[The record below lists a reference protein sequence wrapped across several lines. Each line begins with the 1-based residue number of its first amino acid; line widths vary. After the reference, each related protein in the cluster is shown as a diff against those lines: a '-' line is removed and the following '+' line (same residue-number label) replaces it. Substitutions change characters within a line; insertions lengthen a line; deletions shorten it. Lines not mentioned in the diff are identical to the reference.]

1 MFKNWLGKDGRL
13 IVFVAM
19 GGLVVVLFQA
29 WLFPGKAEKKP
40 PLESQP
46 VSSEAVPLATGE
58 EPIEQLFTQA
68 QCLVCHTVPG
78 IPGGKGRE
86 GPPLTLAST
95 GPLRLADPQYHG
107 TATTVREYIIE
118 SILRPSI
125 YVAPGY
131 PDQVM
136 PHWYGQKLSA
146 DALEKIASYLEQL
159 PTQTSSPGRRA
170 NGRSPQG

>member
-1 MFKNWLGKDGRL
+1 MLKDRLGKDGRL

-29 WLFPGKAEKKP
+29 WLFPGNAEKKP
-40 PLESQP
+40 RPDSQP
-46 VSSEAVPLATGE
+46 VSSEAVPLATGD
-58 EPIEQLFTQA
+58 EPIDKLFAQA
-68 QCLVCHTVPG
+68 QCLVCHTIPG
-78 IPGGKGRE
+78 IRGGKGRE
-86 GPPLTLAST
+86 GPPLILGST
-95 GPLRLADPQYHG
+95 GPQRLADPQYHG

-118 SILRPSI
+118 SILQPSI

-146 DALEKIASYLEQL
+146 DALEKIASYLEHL
-159 PTQTSSPGRRA
+159 PTRTSEPSHRA